1 MSLAALES
9 VAELALRMA
18 IRDGEMKVADEILK
32 RRLKHLIA
40 GNPKNGIVQQLNA

>member
-18 IRDGEMKVADEILK
+18 IRDGEMKVADEIFEK
-32 RRLKHLIA
+32 AFETFNSGEI
-40 GNPKNGIVQQLNA
+40 PKMG